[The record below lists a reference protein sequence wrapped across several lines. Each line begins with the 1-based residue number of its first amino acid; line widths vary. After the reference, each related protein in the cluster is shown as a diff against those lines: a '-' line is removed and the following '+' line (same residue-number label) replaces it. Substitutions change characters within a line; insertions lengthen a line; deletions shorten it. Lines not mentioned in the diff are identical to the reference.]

1 MVIEM
6 RNMYLENKKKSGSKS
21 GRHST
26 KINMQTLSIEDLD
39 ASQKQGSAGKNSNS
53 SQNPV

>member
-1 MVIEM
+1 
-6 RNMYLENKKKSGSKS
+6 MYLENKKKSGSKS

-26 KINMQTLSIEDLD
+26 KINMQTLSIEDSD